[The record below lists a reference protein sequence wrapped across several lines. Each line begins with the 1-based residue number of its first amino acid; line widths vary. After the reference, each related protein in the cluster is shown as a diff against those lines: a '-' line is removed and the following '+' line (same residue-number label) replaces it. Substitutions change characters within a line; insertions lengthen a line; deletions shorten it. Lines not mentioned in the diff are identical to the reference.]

1 MHVLLR
7 MYGLRPNVEWQGC
20 TFEGTDIAS
29 RQSHLEA
36 TATPR
41 SLNTEKTSL
50 KINFLLFFLCLC
62 VFFCTFAAEIIYHS

>member
-7 MYGLRPNVEWQGC
+7 MCGLRPNVEWQGC
-20 TFEGTDIAS
+20 TFDDTDIAS

-41 SLNTEKTSL
+41 SLNTT
-50 KINFLLFFLCLC
+50 KI
-62 VFFCTFAAEIIYHS
+62 A